1 MEDLKDSGVLRLYV
15 VECVYFRIK
24 LNTLGHGLRLN
35 RETKQQAPWEW
46 GEVPESAG
54 ILLPTGLGALAQASL
69 PPAGTEWYCWAGSR
83 GREGRVCSVLRR
95 GWPSAFALDS
105 AICLHTGCTHLS
117 SREDL

>member
-54 ILLPTGLGALAQASL
+54 ILLPTGLGWVHWHRRACPLQEPSGTAGQGHGGGKAGCAQ
-69 PPAGTEWYCWAGSR
+69 
-83 GREGRVCSVLRR
+83 
-95 GWPSAFALDS
+95 F
-105 AICLHTGCTHLS
+105 
-117 SREDL
+117 